1 MRGMEPKL
9 AWGIIGT
16 GGIARAFAE
25 GVRRSHTGT
34 LLAVGSRTRESAERF
49 AREAQ
54 VPRTHAS
61 YQALLDDPSVQAVY
75 IATPHPMHAEWAIRA
90 AGAGKHVLVEKPM
103 GLNHAEAMRMV
114 EAAIANDVF
123 LMEAFMYRCH
133 PQTRRLVEL
142 VREKV
147 IGDVRVIHATFSF
160 HWPRTRDLSSRLL
173 NHALGGGGI
182 LDVGCYCT
190 SIARLLAGAAQ
201 GKNFAEP
208 IDVKAVGRVGDDS
221 RVDEWSVASLKFP
234 GDVLGQLATGV
245 QVKQESVV
253 LIDGSDGSILVPNPF
268 VPGKDGATTSKII
281 VTRHDDPDPREV
293 IIECNE
299 NLYALEADV
308 VARNIANR
316 QAPEMSWDDSLGNMK
331 TLDRWRAQID
341 LAYDVETPEY
351 FPREKTAPPRLASSR
366 KIPMTFGRIAG
377 IEKDVSRLVMGCDNQ
392 PDYPHAVAMFDDF
405 FDRGGNAFDT
415 AWLYHGGHQERL
427 LGHWMKLRNVRDQ
440 AIVIV
445 KGGHT
450 PYCNPIDLTTQL
462 LMSLERLGTDH
473 ADVYLLHRDNPMI
486 PAGEF
491 VDVLDEHARAGRVRA
506 FGGSNWSTARIDAAN
521 EYARKNGR
529 RGFGVL
535 SNQFSLARM
544 IEPPW
549 AGCVSAGDDESR
561 AWLARTQTPLLAWS
575 SQAQGFFA
583 TDPKDASR
591 DAVRC
596 WHSDDN
602 FRRLERVK
610 ELARK
615 RDVHPTNVALAYV
628 LHQPFPTFALI
639 GPRQLSE
646 TRTTWPALGVELSQ
660 REIDWLELRRDG
672 V

>member
-16 GGIARAFAE
+16 GGIARAFTE
-25 GVRRSHTGT
+25 GVMRSHTGT
-34 LLAVGSRTRESAERF
+34 LAAVASRTRESAERF

-54 VPRTHAS
+54 SPRAHAS
-61 YQALLDDPSVQAVY
+61 YEALLEDSTVQAVY
-75 IATPHPMHAEWAIRA
+75 LATPHPMHAEWAIRA
-90 AGAGKHVLVEKPM
+90 ANAGKHVLVEKPM

-114 EAAIANDVF
+114 EAAVANDVF

-142 VREKV
+142 IRQKV

-160 HWPRTRDLSSRLL
+160 HWPRKRDLSSRLL
-173 NHALGGGGI
+173 NHSLGGGGI

-190 SIARLLAGAAQ
+190 SIARLIAGAAL
-201 GKNFAEP
+201 GKDFAEP
-208 IDVKAVGRVGDDS
+208 IEVKAVGHVGDDS
-221 RVDEWSVASLKFP
+221 HVDEWAVASLKFP
-234 GDVLGQLATGV
+234 VDILAQLATGV

-253 LIDGSDGSILVPNPF
+253 RIDGSEGSILVPNSF

-281 VTRHDDPDPREV
+281 VTRHDDSHPREIV
-293 IIECNE
+293 IECDD

-308 VARNIANR
+308 VARNIARR

-341 LAYDVETPEY
+341 LAYDTETLEH
-351 FPREKTAPPRLASSR
+351 FPRDKAVQPRLASSR
-366 KIPMTFGRIAG
+366 KIPMKFGRITG
-377 IEKDVSRLVMGCDNQ
+377 IDKDISRLVMGCDNQ
-392 PDYPHAVAMFDDF
+392 PNYPHAVAMFDDF

-415 AWLYHGGHQERL
+415 AWLYHGGHLERM
-427 LGHWMKLRNVRDQ
+427 LGAWLKMRNVRDR
-440 AIVIV
+440 VVLIV

-462 LMSLERLGTDH
+462 MMSLERLGTDY

-486 PAGEF
+486 PVGEF
-491 VDVLDEHARAGRVRA
+491 VDVLDEHARAGRIRA
-506 FGGSNWSTARIDAAN
+506 FGGSNWTTTRIDAAN
-521 EYARKNGR
+521 KYARKHGR
-529 RGFGVL
+529 RSFGVL

-544 IEPPW
+544 IEAPW
-549 AGCVSAGDDESR
+549 AGCLSAGDEETR
-561 AWLARTQTPLLAWS
+561 AWLARTRTPLLAWS

-583 TDPKDASR
+583 IEPKDALK

-596 WHSDDN
+596 WHADDN

-615 RDVHPTNVALAYV
+615 YGVHPTNVALAYV
-628 LHQPFPTFALI
+628 MRQPFPTFALI

-660 REIDWLELRRDG
+660 KEIDWLDLRVDAL
-672 V
+672 